1 MQSQQSIIDLLHK
14 RSSVKKLVGPVPQGK
29 VLNDILQAGLRAPD
43 HGRLKPYRFVII
55 EGEKAFSEFHDL
67 MMLTCDELNLNE
79 KLREKAERMS
89 TRAPMIIAV
98 VSQVDSNNF
107 KVPVWEQIVTAG
119 CAVYGMQL
127 AANAY
132 GFDNFWAT
140 AKWVEG
146 PSMRAAF
153 GITNPDDK
161 IVAFL
166 LIGTAETEHRKP
178 TEINVQE
185 AKKLPQ
191 YVSYF
196 GRRTATD
203 LILD

>member
-1 MQSQQSIIDLLHK
+1 M
-14 RSSVKKLVGPVPQGK
+14 PQGK
-29 VLNDILQAGLRAPD
+29 ELNDILQAGMRAPD

-55 EGEKAFSEFHDL
+55 EGEKAFSEFHSL
-67 MMLTCDELNLNE
+67 MMQTCDELNLSD

-98 VSQVDSNNF
+98 VSQVDSDNF

-132 GFDNFWAT
+132 GYDNFWVT

-146 PSMRAAF
+146 SAMRAAF

-166 LIGTAETEHRKP
+166 LIGTAEADNRKP
-178 TEINVQE
+178 TEIHIQE

-191 YVSYF
+191 FVSYF
-196 GRRTATD
+196 GRPTATD
-203 LILD
+203 LIID